1 MWSDNHVTRPLLATT
16 LLASSA
22 FLAALFVPPLPA
34 QQRPPTPQPA
44 PGGAAKAPLQAQSA
58 SGFTFST
65 TKDGQKVIDIRNVR
79 YGVSSEG
86 VPGLPPEQRLLLRV
100 STRNRQVLDE
110 IGVRATVQLEAWP
123 LGADPKTKPLYGT
136 TITGTDA
143 EIVNSTVWVVSRGL
157 EETEWWTVL
166 KLATT
171 QRLFDTYV
179 PLVHFSISREILMER
194 YAGLEV
200 PPDDTRDNRLREPHV
215 IGVLEYASEDA
226 LTHEALL
233 TCDDADRARLLRSY
247 ADVTRTLTGSLEGLT
262 LSFSQNY
269 PSPPAIVAVSVPIA
283 NDDLDLAHAKLP
295 AGLHLAAFKR

>member
-1 MWSDNHVTRPLLATT
+1 MWSDNGVTRALLVTSLLA
-16 LLASSA
+16 AGV
-22 FLAALFVPPLPA
+22 FLGGRVVNRLDA
-34 QQRPPTPQPA
+34 QQPPPVA
-44 PGGAAKAPLQAQSA
+44 AAKPPLQAQTPST
-58 SGFTFST
+58 FTYST

-79 YGVSSEG
+79 YGVSGEG
-86 VPGLPPEQRLLLRV
+86 VPGLPPEQRLLLRI

-110 IGVRATVQLEAWP
+110 IGVRATVLLEAWP
-123 LGADPKTKPLYGT
+123 LGTDPKQKPIYGT

-143 EIVNSTVWVVSRGL
+143 EIAEGAVWVVSRGL

-179 PLVHFSISREILMER
+179 PLVHFSISRETLTER
-194 YAGLEV
+194 YAGLDV
-200 PPDDTRDNRLREPHV
+200 PPDDTRDTRLRDAHV
-215 IGVLEYASEDA
+215 IGVLEYASENE

-233 TCDDADRARLLRSY
+233 TCDDAERARLLRSY
-247 ADVTRTLTGSLEGLT
+247 ADTSRTLTGSLEGLT
-262 LSFSQNY
+262 LSFSENY
-269 PSPPAIVAVSVPIA
+269 PSPPNTTTLTVPIV